1 MNTLS
6 HLSQTQINTKQ
17 QTKKVHDKEEDK
29 KERLLETKMQY
40 ITLEEAKDR
49 TNGEENHTDDMA
61 EC

>member
-49 TNGEENHTDDMA
+49 TNEENHTDDMA